1 MKLASRLAVVVALC
15 TSTTFAA
22 DAVPLFNGK
31 NLEGWSIKGDKSNN
45 KWTVGIAKV
54 DEKDNAKLV
63 AGDGKP
69 GTALELVNPEK
80 GVDLYTNEK
89 FGDCT
94 ISLELMIPKGSNSGV
109 YVLGEYEVQIL
120 DSFGKEEVG
129 PGDLG
134 GLYSTAAP
142 RKNAS
147 KEPGEWQKLE
157 MVFEAPRFEGDKK
170 VSNAK
175 FVKVVLNGET
185 IHENVEMKGP
195 TPSGLTGKESPTGP
209 VLFQGDHGPVAFRN
223 IQITPKK

>member
-1 MKLASRLAVVVALC
+1 MKLAARLAVVVALC
-15 TSTTFAA
+15 TSTSFAA

-31 NLEGWSIKGDKSNN
+31 NLEGWSMKGDKS
-45 KWTVGIAKV
+45 KSTWTVGVAKL
-54 DEKDNAKLV
+54 DEKDNTRLV
-63 AGDGKP
+63 VVDAKP
-69 GTALELVNPEK
+69 GTPAELVNPEK
-80 GVDLYTNEK
+80 GVDLYTTEK
-89 FGDCT
+89 FGDAT

-109 YVLGEYEVQIL
+109 YVMGEYEVQIL
-120 DSFGKEEVG
+120 DSYGKEEVG

-147 KEPGEWQKLE
+147 KKPGEWQTLE
-157 MVFEAPRFEGDKK
+157 MVFEAPKFEGDKK

-195 TPSGLTGKESPTGP
+195 TPSGLTGKESATGP
-209 VLFQGDHGPVAFRN
+209 ILFQGDHGPVALRN